1 MEDKLQIVRRAAA
14 RAAGRLRRLATLPAF
29 ALAAVRTNPPERLLV
44 APQDIRTSDSTIASE
59 IYSGYFALAGK
70 VVNLHGRSPFEV
82 EAPSRSWE
90 RALNSFGWLRHL
102 RAADTALARANARAL
117 VDDFL
122 TLAEKPGG
130 TTAWEPRVA
139 VRRTLSFLSQ
149 SPIILE
155 TADREFYRRF
165 MRALTRTQLF
175 LDRQITAGLVHG
187 DERLFAAI
195 GLAELGLCMQTDG
208 GYQRRGTRLLADE
221 LVRQILP
228 DGGHVSRNPDVLIR
242 LLLDLL
248 PLRQTYAARGV
259 APPPQL
265 LNAIDR
271 ILPMLRM
278 LRHGDGTLALFNGMG
293 VTEPDILATV
303 LAYDDPR
310 AKAMVNA
317 PHSGYQRVEAGPSLL
332 IVDVG
337 QPPPPEFSTQA
348 HAGCLSF
355 EFSVGPQ
362 RLVVNCGAPDVNRIA
377 AHRAARATA
386 AHSTLIVDDTSSCR
400 FASGHGL
407 EKWFGNEILSGPR
420 QVGVERQNLPMKTRL
435 LAAHDG
441 YRMRFGLIHERQL
454 TLGCDGMRLEGRDRL
469 RAASPNAEDSHPYA
483 LRFHIHPSV
492 RLQSAPDGRAVLL
505 DLPDDS
511 RWVFTAQ
518 DCDIEIE
525 ESAFFAATDGPRPC
539 EQIVVRCRTDAKTQ
553 IVWALQRM
561 EEYQDKEAAAA
572 DEHPEKD
579 TAAADEGE
587 EKETLTAYGEKV

>member
-1 MEDKLQIVRRAAA
+1 MEDKLQIVRRVAA
-14 RAAGRLRRLATLPAF
+14 RAAGHLRRFATFPSF
-29 ALAAVRTNPPERLLV
+29 ALTAMRTSPSERLLI

-70 VVNLHGRSPFEV
+70 VINLHGRSPFEV
-82 EAPSRSWE
+82 ESPSLSWE

-130 TTAWEPRVA
+130 STAWEPRVV

-155 TADREFYRRF
+155 SADREFYRRF

-175 LDRQITAGLVHG
+175 LERQIAAGLVRG
-187 DERLFAAI
+187 EERLFAAI
-195 GLAELGLCMQTDG
+195 GLAELGLCMQTDNSF
-208 GYQRRGTRLLADE
+208 QRRGTRLLADE
-221 LVRQILP
+221 LIRQILP

-317 PHSGYQRVEAGPSLL
+317 PHSGYQRVEAGASLL

-337 QPPPPEFSTQA
+337 RPPPPEFSTLA

-362 RLVVNCGAPDVNRIA
+362 RLVVNCGAPDVNRTA

-386 AHSTLIVDDTSSCR
+386 AHSTLVVDDTSSCR

-407 EKWFGNEILSGPR
+407 EKWFGDEILSGPR
-420 QVGVERQNLPMKTRL
+420 QVGVERQNLPAKTRL
-435 LAAHDG
+435 LLAHDG
-441 YRMRFGLIHERQL
+441 YHMRFGLIHERRL
-454 TLGCDGMRLEGRDRL
+454 TLSSDGMRLEGKDRL
-469 RAASPNAEDSHPYA
+469 RAMSPKAENSCPYA

-492 RLQSAPDGRAVLL
+492 RLQSALEGRAVLL
-505 DLPDDS
+505 DFPDDS

-518 DCDIEIE
+518 DRRIEIE
-525 ESAFFAATDGPRPC
+525 ESAFFAATDSPRPC
-539 EQIVVRCRTDAKTQ
+539 EQIVVHCRTDEKTQ
-553 IVWALQRM
+553 IAWAFQHM
-561 EEYQDKEAAAA
+561 DENQENEAAAVDEYPEKEAA
-572 DEHPEKD
+572 DQ
-579 TAAADEGE
+579 
-587 EKETLTAYGEKV
+587 EKV

>member
-1 MEDKLQIVRRAAA
+1 MEDKLHIVRRAAA
-14 RAAGRLRRLATLPAF
+14 RAVGQLRRLATFPSF
-29 ALAAVRTNPPERLLV
+29 ALAAIRTRPPERLLI
-44 APQDIRTSDSTIASE
+44 APQDIRTSDSTIAGE

-82 EAPSRSWE
+82 ESLSPSWE

-122 TLAEKPGG
+122 TLAEKPGAS
-130 TTAWEPRVA
+130 TAWEPRV
-139 VRRTLSFLSQ
+139 VIRRMLSFLSQ
-149 SPIILE
+149 SPLILE
-155 TADREFYRRF
+155 SADREFYRRF

-175 LDRQITAGLVHG
+175 LERQVAAGLVSG
-187 DERLFAAI
+187 GERLFAAI
-195 GLAELGLCMQTDG
+195 GLAELSLCVPASG
-208 GYQRRGTRLLADE
+208 SFLRRSTRLLADE
-221 LVRQILP
+221 LARQIRP
-228 DGGHVSRNPDVLIR
+228 DGGHISRNPDVLIR

-248 PLRQTYAARGV
+248 PLRQTYAARAV

-317 PHSGYQRVEAGPSLL
+317 PHSGYQRVEAGTSLL
-332 IVDVG
+332 IVDAG
-337 QPPPPEFSTQA
+337 RPPPAEFSTLA

-355 EFSVGPQ
+355 EFSIGPQ
-362 RLVVNCGAPDVNRIA
+362 RLVVNCGAPDVNRVA

-386 AHSTLIVDDTSSCR
+386 AHSTLIIDDTSSCR

-407 EKWFGNEILSGPR
+407 EKWFGDEILSGPR
-420 QVGVERQNLPMKTRL
+420 QVGVERQNLPTKTRL
-435 LAAHDG
+435 LLSHDG
-441 YRMRFGLIHERQL
+441 YRTRFGLIHERLL
-454 TLGCDGMRLEGRDRL
+454 TLSSDGMRLEGKDRL
-469 RAASPNAEDSHPYA
+469 RPASPKASNSYPYV
-483 LRFHIHPSV
+483 LRFHMHPSV
-492 RLQSAPDGRAVLL
+492 RLQSALEGRAVLL
-505 DLPDDS
+505 DLPNES

-518 DCDIEIE
+518 ESRIEIE

-539 EQIVVRCRTDAKTQ
+539 EQIVLHCRTDQATQ
-553 IVWALQRM
+553 IVWAFQRM
-561 EEYQDKEAAAA
+561 EENQQKEIAVA
-572 DEHPEKD
+572 EQ
-579 TAAADEGE
+579 
-587 EKETLTAYGEKV
+587 EKV